1 MSATPHVVV
10 IAGPNGAGKSTVA
23 PVLLQDLLEIETF
36 VNVAV
41 IARGLSAFA
50 PEKVSIQAG
59 KIMLEQLHRLASA
72 RETFA
77 FETTLA
83 SRTFAPFLR
92 NLKKDSYFV
101 SLIFLYLESPELA
114 VQRVAMRVRSG
125 GHPIPEADVTR
136 RYETGLTNFSNLYKP
151 LADDWSIWNTSTTMP
166 TLIAREE
173 REEKDSSF
181 FQSTEPLQKALSK
194 ATNKA
199 LGRHK
204 RLGESVA
211 IWQDGQVVILK
222 AKDIP
227 DFSDD

>member
-23 PVLLQDLLEIETF
+23 PVLLQDLLEIKTF
-36 VNVAV
+36 VNADV
-41 IARGLSAFA
+41 IAKGLSAFT

-59 KIMLEQLHRLASA
+59 KIMLEQLHRLASQ

-92 NLKKDSYFV
+92 NLKKDGYFV
-101 SLIFLYLESPELA
+101 SLIFLYLESSELA
-114 VQRVAMRVRSG
+114 VQRGAARVRSG
-125 GHPIPEADVTR
+125 DHAVSETDIRR
-136 RYETGLTNFSNLYKP
+136 RYEAGLTNFSNLYKP
-151 LADDWSIWNTSTTMP
+151 LADDWSMWNTSTLTP

-173 REEKDSSF
+173 KESSF
-181 FQSTEPLQKALSK
+181 FQSTEPLQKALSR

-199 LGRHK
+199 LERHK

-211 IWQDGQVVILK
+211 VWQDGKVVILK

>member
-1 MSATPHVVV
+1 MSAAPHVVV

-101 SLIFLYLESPELA
+101 SLIFLHLESSELA

-125 GHPIPEADVTR
+125 GHAIPEADVTR

-151 LADDWSIWNTSTTMP
+151 LADDWSMWNTSTLMP
-166 TLIAREE
+166 TLVARES
-173 REEKDSSF
+173 KDSSS
-181 FQSTEPLQKALSK
+181 FQSTEPSQKALSR

-199 LGRHK
+199 LERHK
-204 RLGESVA
+204 RLSESVA
-211 IWQDGQVVILK
+211 VWQEGKVVILEPQ
-222 AKDIP
+222 DIP